1 MHVWWY
7 GLVCTSALMDVNQG
21 DGDEDDDKRKNYLG
35 GKYLLVLQVWSMCWQ
50 DKLHCDFS

>member
-7 GLVCTSALMDVNQG
+7 GMVCANALMDVNQG

-35 GKYLLVLQVWSMCWQ
+35 GKHHFVLQVWSMCWQ
-50 DKLHCDFS
+50 INCI